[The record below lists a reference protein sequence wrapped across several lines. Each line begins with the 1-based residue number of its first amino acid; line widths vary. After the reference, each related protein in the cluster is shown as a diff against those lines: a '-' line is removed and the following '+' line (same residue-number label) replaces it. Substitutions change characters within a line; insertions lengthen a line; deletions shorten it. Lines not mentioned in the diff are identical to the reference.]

1 VLRATLKTVQP
12 QKVTDS
18 FFTRS
23 PYTLGAVPGPKPG
36 TAPNEEYFH
45 FYGVVMYLCVVARI
59 LAIDYGSKRTGL
71 AVTDPLQIIA
81 TGLETVAT
89 VALLDYLQAYL
100 AREEVDTVVIGE
112 PSHADGNP
120 TQLVPHIRGFVRQ
133 LQKLYPAL
141 NIVLQDER
149 FTSVLAKEAILKSG
163 AKRKQRQ
170 DKGLVDKIAAVIILQ
185 EYLETHKYQ

>member
-1 VLRATLKTVQP
+1 
-12 QKVTDS
+12 
-18 FFTRS
+18 
-23 PYTLGAVPGPKPG
+23 
-36 TAPNEEYFH
+36 
-45 FYGVVMYLCVVARI
+45 MARI

-81 TGLETVAT
+81 TGLDTVAT
-89 VALLDYLQAYL
+89 AALLDYLQAYL
-100 AREEVDTVVIGE
+100 VREDVETVVIGE

-120 TQLVPHIRGFVRQ
+120 TQLVPHIRGLVRQ
-133 LQKLYPAL
+133 LQKMYPAL

-170 DKGLVDKIAAVIILQ
+170 DKALVDKIAAVIILQ
-185 EYLETHKYQ
+185 EYLEIHKYQ